1 MTEIL
6 ELLYKAQKLGISY
19 KIINASEYYVIEFEM
34 NWHSDN
40 KKDYSSESIFIGHQG
55 EEITFKNNNW
65 TIEDLIKTFDQKIYE
80 KNGRSHNCH
89 T

>member
-19 KIINASEYYVIEFEM
+19 KITNTSEYYVIEFEM
-34 NWHSDN
+34 NCYSDN
-40 KKDYSSESIFIGHQG
+40 KKDYSPESIFIGYQG

-65 TIEDLIKTFDQKIYE
+65 TIEDLIKIFDQKIYE